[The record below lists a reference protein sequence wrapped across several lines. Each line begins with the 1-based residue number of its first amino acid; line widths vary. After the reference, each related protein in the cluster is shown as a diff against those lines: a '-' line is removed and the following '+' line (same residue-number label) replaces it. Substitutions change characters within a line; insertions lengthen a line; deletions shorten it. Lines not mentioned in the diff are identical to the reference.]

1 MKNTAINILA
11 FAAGAATGSIVAW
24 KVLDAKYEK
33 RVQEEIKSVKETF
46 SKKTV
51 ASVEETVE
59 EDIEEDVEEE
69 QEDTINKY
77 EKPDIFEYV
86 SIIEEQG
93 YTNYSTNKTEKPT
106 VEPVATDYN
115 KPFIISPEEFG
126 EYDDYL
132 IESLTYFSDGI
143 LAYDSGE
150 IIEDID
156 DFVGLDSLKELD
168 EYNDAVYVRNDNT
181 FTDYEI
187 LLSERKYSDLYEE

>member
-11 FAAGAATGSIVAW
+11 FAAGAAIGSIVAW

-33 RVQEEIKSVKETF
+33 RVQEEIKSVKEIF

-77 EKPDIFEYV
+77 EKPDIFEYA

>member
-1 MKNTAINILA
+1 MKNTVINIFA
-11 FAAGAATGSIVAW
+11 FAAGAAIGSIVAW

-33 RVQEEIKSVKETF
+33 RVQEEIKSVKEAF

-51 ASVEETVE
+51 TSVEETV
-59 EDIEEDVEEE
+59 EEDVEEE

-77 EKPDIFEYV
+77 EKPDIFEYA
-86 SIIEEQG
+86 SKIEEQG
-93 YTNYSTNKTEKPT
+93 YTNYSTNKTEKPP

-115 KPFIISPEEFG
+115 KPFIIPPEEFG
-126 EYDDYL
+126 EYEDYL
-132 IESLTYFSDGI
+132 VESLTYFSDGI

-168 EYNDAVYVRNDNT
+168 EYNDAVYVRNDNA